1 MKPNIVAKQQFQ
13 LQTSRTRIF
22 AFLHCNKPGRP
33 QFGCLLGCWRWQSH
47 DDSSDKWQTNWA
59 FSRFLDNDIE
69 DDCRESGMP
78 GASKKTFFCWTF
90 LEPLHVSV
98 WTWFFVKKTLS
109 LTWCSRNHF
118 AHLLQLIFFYLELTY
133 IIEVHKFA
141 PFVFFCWKLTCFI
154 QILPNTFPRIFSNI
168 LGSRKN
174 FHAFTGGGMRRAWH
188 MAWSSKIFRVL
199 SGVCVVRGEAKP
211 LLKSKVKL
219 YNIDP
224 FCRRK
229 NHHSW
234 TGIM

>member
-1 MKPNIVAKQQFQ
+1 MGYNLLINGVYWGYNPLTNHLLSSWHIQERVFVGLLEVTWLMTTWCDKRAK
-13 LQTSRTRIF
+13 
-22 AFLHCNKPGRP
+22 
-33 QFGCLLGCWRWQSH
+33 LGP
-47 DDSSDKWQTNWA
+47 A
-59 FSRFLDNDIE
+59 FSRFLDIDIE

-90 LEPLHVSV
+90 LEPLHVSGPDFL
-98 WTWFFVKKTLS
+98 WKNPFPHLMFKKSFCTP
-109 LTWCSRNHF
+109 F
-118 AHLLQLIFFYLELTY
+118 ATHLFFYLELTY

-141 PFVFFCWKLTCFI
+141 PFVSFCWKLTCFI

-174 FHAFTGGGMRRAWH
+174 FHAFTGGGMRRAWL